1 VQLGQ
6 LIFAELAQRLGQ
18 DAVNDQRAR
27 AAHFLAPDG
36 EPVADGAAWP
46 GHALDEPALDHPGR
60 ERAHRLVGL
69 EGQLG
74 ERMQGRIRL
83 PPEVAQHIPLHE
95 RDAKLGQ
102 TLVRGAVVTPLQPD
116 TGHLPQLES
125 PQLLLEAI
133 GEFTESDATDQPG

>member
-1 VQLGQ
+1 MQLGQ

-18 DAVNDQRAR
+18 DTVNDQRAR
-27 AAHFLAPDG
+27 AAHFPAPCG
-36 EPVADGAAWP
+36 EPVADGAAWS
-46 GHALDEPALDHPGR
+46 GQALDEPALDHPGR

-74 ERMQGRIRL
+74 ESMQGRIRL

-102 TLVRGAVVTPLQPD
+102 TLVRGAVVTPLQPLD
-116 TGHLPQLES
+116 GQADVLKGRSHE
-125 PQLLLEAI
+125 
-133 GEFTESDATDQPG
+133 TDLIRFLV